1 MPQGDTLV
9 ITEEVEALQEDILV
23 ITGEARALDIG
34 EATAEAPGIG
44 EATAEALGAEAEVPG
59 AEAPVL

>member
-23 ITGEARALDIG
+23 ITEEARALDAEAEALDIG
-34 EATAEAPGIG
+34 EATAEALD
-44 EATAEALGAEAEVPG
+44 AEAL
-59 AEAPVL
+59 VL